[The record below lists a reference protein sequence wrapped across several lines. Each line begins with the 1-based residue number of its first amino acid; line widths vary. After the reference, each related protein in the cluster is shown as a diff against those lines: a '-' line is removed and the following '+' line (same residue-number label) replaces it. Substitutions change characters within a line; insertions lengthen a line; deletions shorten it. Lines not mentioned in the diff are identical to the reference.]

1 MDKTATPPLLSA
13 GEINLKA
20 MKWILAQAER
30 RAAKAKPEPI
40 PAGLLGILILLT
52 GDDPNERP

>member
-1 MDKTATPPLLSA
+1 MDQTPTTPPLLST

-30 RAAKAKPEPI
+30 RAAKAKWRHP
-40 PAGLLGILILLT
+40 GH
-52 GDDPNERP
+52 RRQSHQRS